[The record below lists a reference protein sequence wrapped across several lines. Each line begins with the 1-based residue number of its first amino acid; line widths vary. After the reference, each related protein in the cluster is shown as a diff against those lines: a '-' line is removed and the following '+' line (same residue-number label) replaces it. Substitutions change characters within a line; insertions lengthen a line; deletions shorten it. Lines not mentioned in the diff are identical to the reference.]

1 MSSFFTVPGAR
12 KKRKQ
17 TGAPEPPKKRIN
29 TSKSSSKPSSRTPT
43 ANGPSKSAPSTT
55 KRPERDESISGSDSE
70 AYDTDA
76 SVPDHAGSD
85 NGSSSDTDNEGETA
99 AERRLRLAERYL
111 ANVRQEVDEVGFDAA
126 DIDNDLISARL
137 IEDAAETKGKVYRHL
152 AESLE
157 FETAPHTMFR
167 WNTENV
173 TSVAVCVPHAYT
185 VSKDGY
191 LVKWMLQDLPQNRY
205 PQTTTKNPKKPPPP
219 PRRRPEKI
227 AFVRSQPSKAKDK
240 TYHGHVGP
248 ILVVAASQDGKFVV
262 TGGGDHRLVV
272 HDAAT
277 LKPLRAF
284 THHRDA
290 VTGLAFRRGT
300 NQLYSCSRDRT
311 VKVWSLDELAY
322 VETLF
327 GHQDDV
333 VDIDALAQERCVS
346 VGARDRTARL
356 WKVVEETQLVFRGGG
371 GDSSSSKKKKRDQE
385 SSSAPDADGL
395 DPDSLAHEGC
405 MDRVAMIDDELFV
418 TGSDNG
424 ALALWSIQ
432 KKKPVFVLPRAH
444 GVDPPLAPAEVSAE
458 ADPDPKVVPAP
469 QPRWITALKTI
480 PYSDVIV
487 SGSWDGCVRVWK
499 LSRDKRRIEAVGVL
513 GAKGVAGNK
522 GLVTNGVTEEEEGE
536 GKINGVTEKEDES
549 AAENE
554 PIIKGFVNDIA
565 MFERGDRGK
574 DGLCVVVAIGKE
586 HRLGRWKVVKG
597 GGRNGAM
604 VFEVPRLVKDAS
616 NGVDTDE
623 DGEEDGVHE
632 V

>member
-1 MSSFFTVPGAR
+1 MSSFFTVPGAH

-17 TGAPEPPKKRIN
+17 TGGAPEPPKKRFN
-29 TSKSSSKPSSRTPT
+29 ASNKPSSSHGRAAPG
-43 ANGPSKSAPSTT
+43 AKSAPAASRS
-55 KRPERDESISGSDSE
+55 KAPQRDESISGSDSE
-70 AYDTDA
+70 DYDSDAAGSIPDDHTDNGTDA
-76 SVPDHAGSD
+76 DSD
-85 NGSSSDTDNEGETA
+85 NENETA

-111 ANVRQEVDEVGFDAA
+111 ANVRQEVTTAGTEGDEYAFDAEE
-126 DIDNDLISARL
+126 IDRDMIAERL
-137 IEDAAETKGKVYRHL
+137 VEDAAETKGKVYRHL
-152 AESLE
+152 AKSLE
-157 FETAPHTMFR
+157 FEKASHTMFR

-173 TSVAVCVPHAYT
+173 TSVSVCSPYAYT
-185 VSKDGY
+185 TSKDGT
-191 LVKWMLQDLPQNRY
+191 LVKWKLQDLPKDQY
-205 PQTTTKNPKKPPPP
+205 PQTTNKTPKKPPAP
-219 PRRRPEKI
+219 PRRRPERI
-227 AFVRSQPSKAKDK
+227 ASIRSEPSKAKDR
-240 TYHGHVGP
+240 TFQGHVGG

-262 TGGGDHRLVV
+262 TGGADKRLVV

-371 GDSSSSKKKKRDQE
+371 GDSSSKKKKRGGE
-385 SSSAPDADGL
+385 VAAVAPETEGL
-395 DPDSLAHEGC
+395 DPESLAHEGC

-424 ALALWSIQ
+424 AIALWSIQ
-432 KKKPVFVLPRAH
+432 KKKPLFTLPRAH
-444 GVDPPLAPAEVSAE
+444 GVDPRLLPEEVSAE
-458 ADPDPKVVPAP
+458 KNPDPKVVPAP

-480 PYSDVIV
+480 PYSDVIL

-499 LSRDKRRIEAVGVL
+499 LSKDKKKIEPVCVL
-513 GAKGVAGNK
+513 GVPSSG
-522 GLVTNGVTEEEEGE
+522 EEQEEEGKEKVNGEEAEKKE
-536 GKINGVTEKEDES
+536 GKAAAGSDGLLVKGV
-549 AAENE
+549 
-554 PIIKGFVNDIA
+554 VNDIS
-565 MFERGDRGK
+565 MFERGDRGR
-574 DGLCVVVAIGKE
+574 DGLCVVAAIGKE

-597 GGRNGAM
+597 GRNGAM
-604 VFEVPRLVKDAS
+604 VFEVPRVPKATA
-616 NGVDTDE
+616 NGAEDSEGEGDE
-623 DGEEDGVHE
+623 E
-632 V
+632 

>member
-1 MSSFFTVPGAR
+1 MSSFFTVPGAH

-17 TGAPEPPKKRIN
+17 TGASEPPKKRIN
-29 TSKSSSKPSSRTPT
+29 ASKTGSKPAGRAAASTSR
-43 ANGPSKSAPSTT
+43 T

-70 AYDTDA
+70 DYDSEA
-76 SVPDHAGSD
+76 SIPEHDGSD
-85 NGSSSDTDNEGETA
+85 NGSDDTDNEGETA

-111 ANVRQEVDEVGFDAA
+111 ANVRKEVEVDDDYAFDAEQ
-126 DIDNDLISARL
+126 IDRDMIAERL

-152 AESLE
+152 AKSLE
-157 FETAPHTMFR
+157 FERASHTMFR

-173 TSVAVCVPHAYT
+173 TSVALCSPYAYT
-185 VSKDGY
+185 TSKDGY
-191 LVKWMLQDLPQNRY
+191 LVKWKLQDLPKDQH
-205 PQTTTKNPKKPPPP
+205 PQTSNTKPSKPAAP
-219 PRRRPEKI
+219 PRRRPERI
-227 AFVRSQPSKAKDK
+227 ASVRSDPSKAKDR
-240 TYHGHVGP
+240 TFQGHTGG
-248 ILVVAASQDGKFVV
+248 ILVVAASQDGRFVV
-262 TGGGDHRLVV
+262 TGGADKRLVV
-272 HDAAT
+272 HDAST

-371 GDSSSSKKKKRDQE
+371 GADSGSGAKKKKKKGGKDGP
-385 SSSAPDADGL
+385 APDNAAEGL

-424 ALALWSIQ
+424 AIALWSVQ
-432 KKKPVFVLPRAH
+432 KKKPLFVLPRAH
-444 GVDPPLAPAEVSAE
+444 GVDPPLSPSDVSAE
-458 ADPDPKVVPAP
+458 ENAEPEVVPAP

-480 PYSDVIV
+480 PYSDIIL
-487 SGSWDGCVRVWK
+487 SGSWDGCVRVWR
-499 LSRDKRRIEAVGVL
+499 LSEDKRKIEPVCVL
-513 GAKGVAGNK
+513 GVPSPSPDTEDEEKVNGDREKEAEAAGSDRNLIKGV
-522 GLVTNGVTEEEEGE
+522 
-536 GKINGVTEKEDES
+536 
-549 AAENE
+549 
-554 PIIKGFVNDIA
+554 VNDIA
-565 MFERGDRGK
+565 MFERGDRGR
-574 DGLCVVVAIGKE
+574 DGLCVVAAIAKE

-597 GGRNGAM
+597 GRNGAM
-604 VFEVPRLVKDAS
+604 VFEVPRAPKAAG
-616 NGVDTDE
+616 NGAEDSDSDE
-623 DGEEDGVHE
+623 DDEE
-632 V
+632 